1 MKKKSRTLIL
11 GASSLVILSGAY
23 LLLRIYNQNAQ
34 ETELAESAQ
43 EEILSLDED
52 TLASVSFEID
62 GSEVTFLYEDEEWS
76 LENDPEFPVD
86 STYLMTTL
94 SYLEPLEAVRTLE
107 EVTDTGEYG
116 IDEPQNTIT
125 LTDSEGTETILTIGS
140 TNISTGDDYL
150 MLNDDSSTIYTINT
164 SLRDS
169 LHDDLYD
176 YAEGE
181 ELPYILSSEISG
193 LSVEK
198 ADGSYELLLED
209 AVWMVQ
215 GDGTDA
221 VSADQDAVDTVISSI
236 AGASYADYLEYN
248 CTSPEDYG
256 LDDPAAVLTILYE
269 EDSETQ
275 SESEDASEEASTES
289 DSSASESEE
298 ETEAITEEEAAAA
311 QLTLLIG
318 STDESGDYYVQQDGS
333 TEVHTISYDTLSS
346 LLEKTG
352 EDFEETSESETETVS
367 EEETEAA
374 EET

>member
-34 ETELAESAQ
+34 EAELAESAQ
-43 EEILSLDED
+43 EEILSIDED

-367 EEETEAA
+367 KEETEAA

>member
-23 LLLRIYNQNAQ
+23 LLLRMYNQNAQ
-34 ETELAESAQ
+34 EAELAESAQ

>member
-34 ETELAESAQ
+34 EAELAESAQ
-43 EEILSLDED
+43 EEILSIDED

-140 TNISTGDDYL
+140 T
-150 MLNDDSSTIYTINT
+150 IYTINT

-215 GDGTDA
+215 DDGTDA

-367 EEETEAA
+367 KEETEAA

>member
-23 LLLRIYNQNAQ
+23 LLLRMYNQNAQ
-34 ETELAESAQ
+34 EAELAESAQ

-140 TNISTGDDYL
+140 TNISTGNDYL

-236 AGASYADYLEYN
+236 AGVSYADYLEYN

>member
-1 MKKKSRTLIL
+1 MKKKSRALIL

-23 LLLRIYNQNAQ
+23 LLLRMYNQNAQ
-34 ETELAESAQ
+34 EAELAESAQ

>member
-62 GSEVTFLYEDEEWS
+62 GSEVTFFYEDEEWS

-221 VSADQDAVDTVISSI
+221 ASADQDAVDTVISSI

-318 STDESGDYYVQQDGS
+318 STGENGDYYVQQDGS
-333 TEVHTISYDTLSS
+333 TEVHTISYDTLSP

>member
-34 ETELAESAQ
+34 EAELAESAQ

>member
-34 ETELAESAQ
+34 EAELAESAQ

-221 VSADQDAVDTVISSI
+221 ASADQDAVDTVISSI

-318 STDESGDYYVQQDGS
+318 STGENGDYYVQQDGS
-333 TEVHTISYDTLSS
+333 TEVHTISYDTLSP